1 MSYIAGMLLLQMS
14 HVDAFICFANMLEI
28 HFFASLFK
36 MDLVELRKH
45 IGIYDLMFSEYLPLL
60 YDHFRKLEIM
70 PEQYLLSW

>member
-45 IGIYDLMFSEYLPLL
+45 IGIYEI
-60 YDHFRKLEIM
+60 HQREIKIKIKKKNIVGAQRKN
-70 PEQYLLSW
+70 